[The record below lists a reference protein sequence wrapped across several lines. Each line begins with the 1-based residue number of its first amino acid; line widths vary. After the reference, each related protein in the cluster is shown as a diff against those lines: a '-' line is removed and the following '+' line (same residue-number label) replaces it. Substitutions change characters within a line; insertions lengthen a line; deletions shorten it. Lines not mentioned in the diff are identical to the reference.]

1 MIKLFD
7 PVSTWFPAGKTTV
20 LPLTVVSRVR
30 GGAAGL
36 ILVIMMMT
44 FYIDT
49 SQPTSPRYRQRLD
62 SQKQQPFN
70 F

>member
-7 PVSTWFPAGKTTV
+7 PVSTWFPAGKTKV

-49 SQPTSPRYRQRLD
+49 SQPTSPRYRQ
-62 SQKQQPFN
+62 
-70 F
+70 